1 MKLTERKSVR
11 YGGASVGLTIAV
23 VAVVI
28 ALNMIVSG
36 IFAVWGKNLDMTAEN
51 LFALSDES
59 VSLLSKREENQHQ
72 VTIYFMAD
80 RDKLNQTASSAN
92 YYGDTSL
99 WGMKYIVELADAL
112 AEKFSYIDVDFI
124 DPTSQPGKIK
134 QIVGSE
140 YYDSHSFGS
149 TSILID
155 NYAPE
160 RDNKGNIL
168 LGSDGKP
175 LSYWHNFRYYTRD
188 SFYGFN
194 GADYSVI
201 SFKGEYRLISSILA
215 VTEPITPTAYFITG
229 HGEPVGNYVIGEETD
244 DYGNAGYLWN
254 LLRDCGYQIRKIDL
268 QYEDFDTDENAVA
281 VVFGPQ
287 TDYTN
292 AQNSE
297 DDGEIGKLK
306 AFVEQPG
313 HSLIT
318 VLNPGT
324 RELPGLEGF
333 LKEVG
338 GVEYLDAKLRDS
350 GDASVTVD
358 GYSLV
363 GVRQESGNLLSQTL
377 QAVSA
382 EEKVIFRNARPM
394 RISDPSKAG
403 AVFTIPASASPDL
416 AEADEIRD
424 GDALVAFSKLGEDSY
439 LFALGTTM
447 FPYFSYTEQPEYANR
462 EVVCAALSILSGED
476 TAYAVAEKVIPNEG
490 LNLTTKQATV
500 WTVVLAVTLPS
511 VIAIIGLAVN
521 VRRRFS

>member
-23 VAVVI
+23 VAVVV

-51 LFALSDES
+51 LFALSDKS
-59 VSLLSKREENQHQ
+59 VSLLNEKNSDEHQ

-80 RDKLNQTASSAN
+80 RDELTQTASAAN

-99 WGMKYIVELADAL
+99 WGMKYILELADSL
-112 AEKFSYIDVDFI
+112 AEKIPYINVDFI
-124 DPTSQPGKIK
+124 DPTSEPGRIK

-140 YYDSHSFGS
+140 YYDSHSFGYN
-149 TSILID
+149 SILID
-155 NYAPE
+155 NYTPE

-168 LGSDGKP
+168 TDSDGKP
-175 LSYWHNFRYYTRD
+175 LSYWHNFRSYTRD

-194 GADYSVI
+194 GSDYSVI
-201 SFKGEYRLISSILA
+201 SFKGEYRLVSAILS
-215 VTEPITPTAYFITG
+215 VTQPVTPTAYFITG
-229 HGEPVGNYVIGEETD
+229 HGEPVGEYVLGEESS
-244 DYGNAGYLWN
+244 DYGSAVYLRN

-268 QYEDFDTDENAVA
+268 QYEDFDADETAVA
-281 VVFGPQ
+281 VIFGPQ
-287 TDYTN
+287 TDFTS
-292 AQNSE
+292 AQSSE
-297 DDGEIGKLK
+297 DAGEIGKLQ
-306 AFVEQPG
+306 AFVEKPG

-324 RELPGLEGF
+324 RDLPGLEGF

-363 GVRQESGNLLSQTL
+363 GVRQDSDNQLSRALTE
-377 QAVSA
+377 VSA
-382 EEKVIFRNARPM
+382 EEKVVFRNTRPM
-394 RISDPSKAG
+394 RISDPEKAG
-403 AVFTIPASASPDL
+403 AVFTVPASASPDL
-416 AEADEIRD
+416 EDADAIRD

-447 FPYFSYTEQPEYANR
+447 FPYFNYTEQPEYANR
-462 EVVCAALSILSGED
+462 EVVCAAMSILSGED

-511 VIAIIGLAVN
+511 VITILGLVVN
-521 VRRRFS
+521 VRRRYS